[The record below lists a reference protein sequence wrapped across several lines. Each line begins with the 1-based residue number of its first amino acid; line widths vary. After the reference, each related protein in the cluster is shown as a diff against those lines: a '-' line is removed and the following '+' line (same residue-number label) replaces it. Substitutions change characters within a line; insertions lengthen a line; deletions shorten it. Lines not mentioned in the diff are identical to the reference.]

1 MIRFSTCLKALAIL
15 TIAYSSAFL
24 APCAAKDP
32 CVSGPA
38 VGERPGPYSFLVASG
53 PERGQQTCYV
63 CESASKPG
71 VIVFARSLS
80 DPLAQ
85 LLVKCDGVVADR
97 PKDSMRAWMTVL
109 GEKTVALDALGKW
122 AKQAG
127 LTLPVGVFDDPVG
140 PPSYKLAED
149 ADVTVVLFTDRKVL
163 ANFAF
168 RAGEL
173 DDTAVRRVADEVARL
188 GKKTAGK

>member
-1 MIRFSTCLKALAIL
+1 MIRFAKSSIAAAIL
-15 TIAYSSAFL
+15 GVAIVP
-24 APCAAKDP
+24 PCSAKDP
-32 CVSGPA
+32 CVSGPSA
-38 VGERPGPYSFLVASG
+38 GQRPGPYSFLVATG

-63 CESASKPG
+63 CETADKPG

-85 LLVKCDGVVADR
+85 LLSKCDAANAER

-122 AKQAG
+122 AKQKG
-127 LTLPVGVFDDPVG
+127 LALPVGVFDDPVG
-140 PPSYKLAED
+140 PPSYKLADD
-149 ADVTVVLFTDRKVL
+149 ADVTVILFVDRRVA

-168 RAGEL
+168 RTGEL
-173 DDTAVRRVADEVARL
+173 NDEAVGRVADEIARL
-188 GKKTAGK
+188 GKKPERE